1 MAHDES
7 TQKPPRPVEVV
18 ARRMR
23 EVRETRRLTA
33 AQLADLM
40 RAAGIPWDR
49 QIVTN
54 LETGRRQAVSVDE
67 LLALAVVLQVAPI
80 HLLVPLDGEQPYRV
94 TPEWVQRAI
103 RVREWV
109 RGTLPLRPE
118 DRRLYYSEIPD
129 NEWEMYA
136 GMRGDEGGR
145 ERLLESQIRASRKV
159 LEMLERQRDQEEN
172 ADG

>member
-33 AQLADLM
+33 AQLADRM
-40 RAAGIPWDR
+40 RQAGIGWDR

-54 LETGRRQAVSVDE
+54 LETGRRASLSVDE
-67 LLALAVVLQVAPI
+67 LFALAVVLQVAPI
-80 HLLVPLDGEQPYRV
+80 HLLVPLDDEQPYQVSPGHIERSK
-94 TPEWVQRAI
+94 RA
-103 RVREWV
+103 RDWV
-109 RGTLPLRPE
+109 RGTLPLDPA
-118 DRRLYYSEIPD
+118 DRRLFYSEVPD
-129 NEWEMYA
+129 SEWMLYA
-136 GMRGDEGGR
+136 RLRGDEGEQAMSR
-145 ERLLESQIRASRKV
+145 KEQIRITERF
-159 LEMLERQRDQEEN
+159 LEELKRQGDKEG